1 MDKINWSS
9 KYSVGIGIIDEQ
21 HKRIILMINKII
33 KEKDANTGSEVI
45 SELITRMMQ
54 YAREHFKTEENLLI
68 EHGYPYFEEHKSEH
82 MAYHKKA
89 VAFTV
94 ATPMGIEDVPEKM
107 KDFLITWWENH
118 ILVEDMKYKD
128 FFSKIPYLY

>member
-1 MDKINWSS
+1 MDEINWSS

-33 KEKDANTGSEVI
+33 KEKDANTNSEVI

-54 YAREHFKTEENLLI
+54 YSQEHFKTEENLLI
-68 EHGYPYFEEHKSEH
+68 EHDYPYFETHKSEH
-82 MAYHKKA
+82 TAYNKKT
-89 VAFTV
+89 VAFTI
-94 ATPMGIEDVPEKM
+94 ATPAGIEDVPQNM
-107 KDFLITWWENH
+107 KEFLITWWKKH

-128 FFSKIPYLY
+128 FFSKIPNLY